1 MNLNKYWVKTACS
14 CIPFITPLYE
24 IVASVVKGG
33 TCGKFVIFQVR
44 DLYKLNATIPITEE
58 LEEHRDSFHIVYLLL
73 ILLLLSEIGSRVLI
87 RFKKSRKIVH
97 RSLPAQ
103 QGNTL
108 RDRTNQ
114 MDRPPKTNLN
124 ENLTTVKTIS
134 ATIEEQNAKFC
145 GEAETSFAIKKNT
158 SSSELLLGIPSTS
171 NNPAFTMPEVNEV
184 GIIRGM
190 SKAKKGKFQLLD
202 QIPQAEATGMVNI
215 INVKSADDKVFT
227 PDVIILI
234 FII

>member
-1 MNLNKYWVKTACS
+1 
-14 CIPFITPLYE
+14 
-24 IVASVVKGG
+24 
-33 TCGKFVIFQVR
+33 
-44 DLYKLNATIPITEE
+44 
-58 LEEHRDSFHIVYLLL
+58 
-73 ILLLLSEIGSRVLI
+73 
-87 RFKKSRKIVH
+87 
-97 RSLPAQ
+97 
-103 QGNTL
+103 
-108 RDRTNQ
+108 

-202 QIPQAEATGMVNI
+202 QIPQAEATGMLNI